1 MTFSQAVLRA
11 LLAFVGFVVI
21 QIITGMLVPMKP
33 VALPHIFQWM
43 LLSNAVV
50 VTSLSIVAVR
60 TKWRGWKMGAA
71 VASIPLSVRKR
82 FLRHAAFA
90 LDGRNGRVASDNPRA
105 GVCTSVRR
113 VHANARS
120 AATERCAGS
129 RGCVHAF
136 ERRGAFADA
145 ESFLSR
151 LRSLGALLRSD
162 ERELRVRCDR
172 RRALGPADTGRFT
185 TSTSSGLRPIG
196 AQAANLT

>member
-1 MTFSQAVLRA
+1 MMTFSQAVLRA

-113 VHANARS
+113 FTRMLGLPRLS
-120 AATERCAGS
+120 
-129 RGCVHAF
+129 
-136 ERRGAFADA
+136 GALAVGAVFTL
-145 ESFLSR
+145 LSGVAP
-151 LRSLGALLRSD
+151 LLMPNPFFPDSSLGALLRSD